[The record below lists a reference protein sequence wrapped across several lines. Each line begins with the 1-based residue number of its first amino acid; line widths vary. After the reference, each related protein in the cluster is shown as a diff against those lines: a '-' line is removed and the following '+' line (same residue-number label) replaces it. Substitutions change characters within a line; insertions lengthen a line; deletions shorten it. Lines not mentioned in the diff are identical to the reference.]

1 MNSTHKEWL
10 TVADLQSWL
19 GLGRSKAYQ
28 LVQSGE
34 IPSHHIGRI
43 RRVRRRDVEAWLE
56 RNKQY
61 GREL

>member
-1 MNSTHKEWL
+1 MNSTQKEWL
-10 TVADLQSWL
+10 TVTDLQAWL

-56 RNKQY
+56 RNRQSGKSI
-61 GREL
+61 